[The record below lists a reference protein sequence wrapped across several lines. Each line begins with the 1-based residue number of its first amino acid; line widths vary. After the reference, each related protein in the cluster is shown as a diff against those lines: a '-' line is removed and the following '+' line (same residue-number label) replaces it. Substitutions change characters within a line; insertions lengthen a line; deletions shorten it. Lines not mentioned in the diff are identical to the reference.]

1 MTIFVQ
7 KNSDMFNIDSIRNDF
22 PILHQKIHNHD
33 FIYFDSA
40 ATTQKPQQVID
51 AIVHAYSKTNSNI
64 HRGIHTLSQISTDM
78 YEQARKKV
86 QSYIHAAKSE
96 EIIFTKGVT
105 ESINLVAYSFGE
117 AFISQGDEI
126 IISAMEHHSNLVPW
140 QMLCERKQAILRFI
154 PFNSDGVLDIESFKN
169 SFSDKTKLV
178 SVVHISNSLGTI
190 NPIKQIIEIA
200 HSHGVPVCIDG
211 AQSVQHTPIDVQD
224 LDCDF
229 FAFSGHKMYAP
240 TGIGVLWGKESWLEK
255 MPPYQ
260 GGGDMIETV
269 TLEKTTY
276 NTLPFKFEAGT
287 SNYVGAH
294 ALGIAIDYIQS
305 IGIEAIQN
313 HEHALLLHATDLLK
327 TIEGITIIGNSPH
340 KAGAISFIVQGAHP
354 ADVGLILDKKGIAI
368 RTGTHCTEP
377 VMHYFGIPGT
387 ARMSFGMYNTI
398 NEIDTCCE
406 ILQKVT
412 RMFR

>member
-1 MTIFVQ
+1 MY
-7 KNSDMFNIDSIRNDF
+7 NIQSIRNDF

-51 AIVHAYSKTNSNI
+51 AIVQSYSKTNSNI
-64 HRGIHTLSQISTDM
+64 HRGIHTLSQVSTDL

-86 QSYIHAAKSE
+86 QNFIHAPKAE

-117 AFISQGDEI
+117 TFVKPGDEI

-140 QMLCERKQAILRFI
+140 QMVCERKQAVLKFI
-154 PFNSDGVLDIESFKN
+154 PFNVDGILDLEWLQQSISE
-169 SFSDKTKLV
+169 KTKLV
-178 SVVHISNSLGTI
+178 SIVHVSNSLGTI
-190 NPIKQIIEIA
+190 NPIKQIIDIA
-200 HSHGVPVCIDG
+200 HSYNVPVCVDG
-211 AQSVQHTPIDVQD
+211 AQSIQHTPINVQE

-240 TGIGVLWGKESWLEK
+240 TGIGVLWGKESWLEQ
-255 MPPYQ
+255 MLPYQ

-269 TLEKTTY
+269 TLEKTIY
-276 NTLPFKFEAGT
+276 NSLPFKFEAGT

-294 ALGIAIDYIQS
+294 ALGVAIDYIEK
-305 IGIEAIQN
+305 IGIASIQH
-313 HEHALLLHATDLLK
+313 HEQSLLMHATNKLQ
-327 TIEGITIIGNSPH
+327 TIEGLTIIGNAPH
-340 KAGAISFIVQGAHP
+340 KAGAISFTVQGAHP

-377 VMHYFGIPGT
+377 IMQFYGIPGT
-387 ARMSFGMYNTI
+387 ARISFGMYNTI
-398 NEIDTCCE
+398 EEIDICCD

-412 RMFR
+412 RMFL

>member
-1 MTIFVQ
+1 MSIFV
-7 KNSDMFNIDSIRNDF
+7 KKKLLMYNIQSIRNDF

-51 AIVHAYSKTNSNI
+51 AIVQSYSKTNSNI
-64 HRGIHTLSQISTDM
+64 HRGIHTLSQVSTDL

-86 QSYIHAAKSE
+86 QNFIHAPKAE

-117 AFISQGDEI
+117 TFVKPGDEI

-140 QMLCERKQAILRFI
+140 QMVCERKQAVLKFI
-154 PFNSDGVLDIESFKN
+154 PFNVDGILDLEWLQQSISE
-169 SFSDKTKLV
+169 KTKLV
-178 SVVHISNSLGTI
+178 SIVHVSNSLGTI
-190 NPIKQIIEIA
+190 NPIKQIIDIA
-200 HSHGVPVCIDG
+200 HSYNVPVCVDG
-211 AQSVQHTPIDVQD
+211 AQSIQHTPINVQE

-240 TGIGVLWGKESWLEK
+240 TGIGVLWGKESWLEQ
-255 MPPYQ
+255 MLPYQ

-269 TLEKTTY
+269 TLEKTIY
-276 NTLPFKFEAGT
+276 NSLPFKFEAGT

-294 ALGIAIDYIQS
+294 ALGVAIDYIEK
-305 IGIEAIQN
+305 IGIASIQH
-313 HEHALLLHATDLLK
+313 HEQSLLMHATNKLQ
-327 TIEGITIIGNSPH
+327 TIEGLTIIGNAPH
-340 KAGAISFIVQGAHP
+340 KAGAISFTVQGAHP

-377 VMHYFGIPGT
+377 IMQFYGIPGT
-387 ARMSFGMYNTI
+387 ARISFGMYNTI
-398 NEIDTCCE
+398 EEIDICCD

-412 RMFR
+412 RMFL

>member
-1 MTIFVQ
+1 MY
-7 KNSDMFNIDSIRNDF
+7 NIQSIRNDF

-51 AIVHAYSKTNSNI
+51 AIVQTYSKTNSNI
-64 HRGIHTLSQISTDM
+64 HRGIHTLSQVSTDL

-86 QSYIHAAKSE
+86 QNFIHASKAE

-117 AFISQGDEI
+117 TFLKPGDEI

-140 QMLCERKQAILRFI
+140 QMVCERKQAVLKFI
-154 PFNSDGVLDIESFKN
+154 PFNVDGILDLEWLQQSISE
-169 SFSDKTKLV
+169 KTKLV
-178 SVVHISNSLGTI
+178 SIVHVSNSLGTI
-190 NPIKQIIEIA
+190 NPIKQIIDIA
-200 HSHGVPVCIDG
+200 HSYNVPVCVDG
-211 AQSVQHTPIDVQD
+211 AQSIQHTPINVQE

-240 TGIGVLWGKESWLEK
+240 TGIGVLWGKESWLEQ
-255 MPPYQ
+255 MLPYQ

-269 TLEKTTY
+269 TLEKTIY
-276 NTLPFKFEAGT
+276 NSLPFKFEAGT

-294 ALGIAIDYIQS
+294 ALGVAIDYIEK
-305 IGIEAIQN
+305 IGIASIQH
-313 HEHALLLHATDLLK
+313 HEQSLLMHATNKLL
-327 TIEGITIIGNSPH
+327 TIEGLTIIGNAPH
-340 KAGAISFIVQGAHP
+340 KAGAISFTVQGAHP

-377 VMHYFGIPGT
+377 IMQFYGIPGT
-387 ARMSFGMYNTI
+387 ARISFGMYNTI
-398 NEIDTCCE
+398 EEIDICCD

-412 RMFR
+412 RMFL